1 MTTGFFNANNLHA
14 QKLADERR
22 ENEIKK
28 FEEIT
33 KKRIAQRKAVRPP
46 KNQHPHEGGILA
58 KFDHLNDLNPNSLIG
73 YALTAFFFKLLEL
86 AFHTNFLIQKR
97 DFNKAKQ
104 LDALKEMRIAKG
116 EATDDGVR
124 LAYQQRKNPDGSLMF
139 DTNGKPVF
147 PAVYQ
152 ADEAGN
158 IDYHRKPN
166 TDGTADRFSIRA
178 NGFVPQENL
187 YESYLTL
194 KDELLEEWCGKGDL
208 SPEQRLRLNLD
219 LETAENHHKEKA
231 GKDFAADNMLANPA
245 ARAAAMPRP
254 TTK

>member
-14 QKLADERR
+14 QQLADERR
-22 ENEIKK
+22 ANEIKK

-104 LDALKEMRIAKG
+104 IDAAKEMRG
-116 EATDDGVR
+116 EDNDDHIR
-124 LAYQQRKNPDGSLMF
+124 LAYQQRKNKDGTLMF
-139 DTNGKPVF
+139 DAQGKPVF
-147 PAVYQ
+147 PAVFQ

-194 KDELLEEWCGKGDL
+194 KDELLEEWCGKGEL
-208 SPEQRLRLNLD
+208 SPEQRLRLHLE
-219 LETAENHHKEKA
+219 LETEENKHKDKS
-231 GKDFAADNMLANPA
+231 GKDFAADNVVANPA
-245 ARAAAMPRP
+245 ARAAAMSR
-254 TTK
+254 KA